1 MGKNSNTKMLLLIA
15 VFILGIYVL
24 PSAVAK
30 YAGSHTW
37 ELNETGGVTSLQ
49 CGKCHTYI
57 KNEITAGVT
66 NDAMNAHLNASN
78 NSNYVGIGKLINITN
93 TPTGSLDDVC
103 WMCHIQELD
112 ATLSGGHTKVVIRAC
127 TDSDCHGDTTG
138 TGACTVFPT
147 GFGGGVNTSCNVTGN
162 LNSSTDAHWNFYRP
176 LTGLTSSIG
185 NEDGGNYDMGFI
197 ACIGC
202 HTHTGLD
209 LNITRPQ
216 KLSLSLNLT
225 SVTAGFNLTSLTVN
239 YSNMTS
245 SVGGK
250 EYGSVWS

>member
-1 MGKNSNTKMLLLIA
+1 MGKNTNIKLLLLIA
-15 VFILGIYVL
+15 VFIMGIYVL

-30 YAGSHTW
+30 YTGSHTW

-57 KNEITAGVT
+57 KNEITNGVT
-66 NDAMNAHLNASN
+66 SDAMNAHRNASN
-78 NSNYVGIGKLINITN
+78 NTAYVGVGKIINISN

-103 WMCHIQELD
+103 WMCHVQERD

-138 TGACTVFPT
+138 TTSCTIFAAGFSGGA
-147 GFGGGVNTSCNVTGN
+147 NTSCNVTGRI
-162 LNSSTDAHWNFYRP
+162 NSSTDAHWNFYRP
-176 LTGLTSSIG
+176 LTRLTSSIG
-185 NEDGGNYDMGFI
+185 NEDGGNYDMGFM
-197 ACIGC
+197 ACLAC
-202 HTHTGLD
+202 HTHVGLD

-225 SVTAGFNLTSLTVN
+225 SVTAGFNATSLSVN
-239 YSNMTS
+239 YTNMTS
-245 SVGGK
+245 TTGGK
-250 EYGSVWS
+250 EPGSVWA